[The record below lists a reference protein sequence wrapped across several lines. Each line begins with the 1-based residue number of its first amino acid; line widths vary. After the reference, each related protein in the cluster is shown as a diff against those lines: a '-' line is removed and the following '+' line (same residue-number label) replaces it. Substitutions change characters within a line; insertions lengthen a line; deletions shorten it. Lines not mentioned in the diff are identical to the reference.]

1 MSRTVGEGL
10 AELRG
15 RLAAAGIDGAALE
28 ARRIM
33 AVAMQVAPDRVSLM
47 QTESLSGAAEDRLGR
62 LAARR
67 CAREPLSH
75 ILGVRA
81 FHRHEF
87 RVTAEVLDPRPE
99 TETLVEAACAVPFE
113 TVLDLGTGSGCI
125 LLSLLAARPLA
136 RGVGTDISQAALAVA
151 QENATRLG
159 LDDRCRLREAD
170 WFDGIEGKYDLVV
183 SNPPYIAA
191 AEMAGLAPELEH
203 EPRGALTDGG
213 DGLSAYRTITA
224 RVGAYLV
231 PGGRLMVEVGWRQ
244 GPEVA
249 GMMHRAGLTEVRILP
264 DLDGRDR
271 VVSGRQDAGAP

>member
-47 QTESLSGAAEDRLGR
+47 QTESLSGTAEDRLGR